1 MGFFRLFLR
10 VIILGGGGVLN
21 QLQFSI
27 TETLTVIAQAKVY
40 CNTTAEVVKVNSTM
54 WDVNQTLLCPNPSLV
69 TRFHCKQRGKPE
81 VKYSAPE

>member
-1 MGFFRLFLR
+1 M
-10 VIILGGGGVLN
+10 LN
-21 QLQFSI
+21 QQQFSI
-27 TETLTVIAQAKVY
+27 TETLTVIAQTKMY
-40 CNTTAEVVKVNSTM
+40 CNTNVQVVKVNLTL